1 MAEMLSPGV
10 YITEIDASQIVPTV
24 SNSVAVFSGNFHQGP
39 VNKYQIITSVDELIT
54 YFGKPSNE
62 NYNDFYQAYNYL
74 AYSNKLL
81 ISRAANTAGTHTPI
95 PGVGTTIEIDAGTMD
110 SFKILDTPDI
120 SIGDLISLGDDTLN
134 FYYVKDLTVIASE
147 LLVTVD
153 RMIESDFLI
162 GVTVNSF
169 KASMNG
175 VFEGLKSSS
184 AATITSDM
192 YYGKYLVIENSD
204 EYEMKETSI
213 AFTNADSKIKIIA
226 KNPGKWADKLE
237 IAIANPTDFG
247 TNKMAFDGI
256 SLDDLFEYRPTGTEV
271 GIIIKYEDEIKE
283 VFTVNFDA
291 TAKDINGK
299 STYIETVINNQSSYI
314 FIKDNT
320 TVTEALKSYIF
331 SSVAGT
337 ISLVLGRDSDIQA
350 DDLLNA
356 LDVFSNKE
364 EIDIDIIIANELDSG
379 ASAKELADTRKDC
392 IAFIGANYSDV
403 VGKKSSD
410 AVANLITW
418 RTTGTLNFNS
428 MFTVAVGNYKYMYD

>member
-1 MAEMLSPGV
+1 MV
-10 YITEIDASQIVPTV
+10 
-24 SNSVAVFSGNFHQGP
+24 
-39 VNKYQIITSVDELIT
+39 
-54 YFGKPSNE
+54 
-62 NYNDFYQAYNYL
+62 
-74 AYSNKLL
+74 
-81 ISRAANTAGTHTPI
+81 
-95 PGVGTTIEIDAGTMD
+95 
-110 SFKILDTPDI
+110 
-120 SIGDLISLGDDTLN
+120 SLGTDTLN
-134 FYYVKDLTVIASE
+134 FYYVKNVATAAGE
-147 LLVTVD
+147 TTVTVD
-153 RMIESDFLI
+153 RNIESDFAI
-162 GVTVNSF
+162 GAVVNSF
-169 KASMNG
+169 KAHMNG
-175 VFEGLKSSS
+175 IFEGLKSSS
-184 AATITSDM
+184 TATITPDM

-213 AFTNADSKIKIIA
+213 AFTHADSKIKIIA
-226 KNPGKWADKLE
+226 KNPGKWSEKLE
-237 IAIANPTDFG
+237 IAIANPSDFG

-291 TAKDINGK
+291 TAKDINNK

-320 TVTEALKSYIF
+320 VVTEALKSYIF

-337 ISLVLGRDSDIQA
+337 IELVLGRDSDIQA

-364 EIDIDIIIANELDSG
+364 ELEIDCIIGNELDSG
-379 ASAKELADTRKDC
+379 ASAKELAETRKDS

-410 AVANLITW
+410 AVANLIEW
-418 RTTGTLNFNS
+418 RTTGSLNFNS
-428 MFTVAVGNYKYMYD
+428 MFTVAVGNYKYMYDRYNDKNRWVNIAGDVVGLRSAVNSDRASW